1 MMKWLSARRRE
12 GKIIDSDSAEDAA
25 QIMSDGMAG
34 AAIAG
39 PWAFNN
45 FLDALG
51 DDLGIVE
58 LPNVTVPNAV
68 DNQHLTCFASAKLLS
83 VNANSKYPD
92 AALSLAQ
99 YITNEHSQLTRYEM
113 TGRVPTALSLASNN
127 SVLSDP
133 VTKAQIG
140 QKEYT
145 VMQNYYLGQA
155 GYWWHVGEFLTDL
168 FGQRLSDESKE
179 YYYSI
184 GFTDEQIDEMLAPKM
199 EDDEIESRLNQIVDY
214 MQSNF

>member
-1 MMKWLSARRRE
+1 M
-12 GKIIDSDSAEDAA
+12 
-25 QIMSDGMAG
+25 
-34 AAIAG
+34 
-39 PWAFNN
+39 
-45 FLDALG
+45 
-51 DDLGIVE
+51 
-58 LPNVTVPNAV
+58 
-68 DNQHLTCFASAKLLS
+68 
-83 VNANSKYPD
+83 NANSKYPD